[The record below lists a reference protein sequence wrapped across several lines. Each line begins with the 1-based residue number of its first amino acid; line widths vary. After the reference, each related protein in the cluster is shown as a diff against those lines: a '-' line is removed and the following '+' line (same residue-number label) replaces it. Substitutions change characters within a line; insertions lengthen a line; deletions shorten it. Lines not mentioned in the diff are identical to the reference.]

1 MIKLLKTSNI
11 SKLFYYLIF
20 ISEQFYSIIFV
31 SFACLLL
38 GIGMDLY
45 DLSDVSSMA
54 KCVMNRVV
62 VILVNCK
69 PQIWEEVNVSLSRE
83 WHIWRNVNALIIL
96 PDDEKVTCYLRRM
109 LSYGICWIL
118 VNKFISVFDLSLLFI
133 IWLLFIIVFPLCDFC
148 NFHPY
153 LYNYLDHF

>member
-11 SKLFYYLIF
+11 SKLFCYLIF

-38 GIGMDLY
+38 GIGINLY

-118 VNKFISVFDLSLLFI
+118 VNKFISVFDLFYHYSLSYDYSLFFVSVIFI
-133 IWLLFIIVFPLCDFC
+133 IFIPTYIII
-148 NFHPY
+148 
-153 LYNYLDHF
+153 